1 VFYPFY
7 ASLNNNQIA
16 CIQEFNRIKEEE
28 EEEEEEVWSKER
40 GAGGAFNRV
49 RAREMR

>member
-1 VFYPFY
+1 MFYPFY
-7 ASLNNNQIA
+7 ASMNNNQIA
-16 CIQEFNRIKEEE
+16 CIQEFNRIK
-28 EEEEEEVWSKER
+28 EEEEEVWSKER